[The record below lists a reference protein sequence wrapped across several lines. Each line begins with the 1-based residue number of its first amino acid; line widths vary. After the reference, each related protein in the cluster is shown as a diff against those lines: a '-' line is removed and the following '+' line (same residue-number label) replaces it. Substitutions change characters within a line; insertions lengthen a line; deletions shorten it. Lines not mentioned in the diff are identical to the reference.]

1 MYCDIWKQNS
11 DLLEEN
17 LDRILQ
23 FYFCNSHGLE
33 TDYSTPVIV
42 YICFTWETAD
52 AASEQEPNLKSKL
65 SRSAK
70 MIPYENFI
78 LAITL
83 GISVSV

>member
-1 MYCDIWKQNS
+1 MYCDVWKQNS
-11 DLLEEN
+11 DLLEESLGFIRA

-70 MIPYENFI
+70 MIPYEMKTSFYWQ
-78 LAITL
+78 
-83 GISVSV
+83 